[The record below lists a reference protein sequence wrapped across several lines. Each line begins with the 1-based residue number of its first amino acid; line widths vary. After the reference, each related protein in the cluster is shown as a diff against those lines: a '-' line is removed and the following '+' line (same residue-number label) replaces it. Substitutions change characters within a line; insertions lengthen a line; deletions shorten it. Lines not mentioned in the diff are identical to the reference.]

1 MSCPLAVLR
10 PLLFW
15 ATHSY
20 TPASSGRKYGISR
33 TPLEW
38 LILIL
43 PGSGFPSALLHEM
56 DGTGLWKSQ
65 QKVTDTAREK
75 KLSGCCVNVM
85 EGGHLLSQS
94 KALQPH
100 RGSLGDVK
108 SVGEAYLNLRLVFSH
123 HSCMRDKEASFHTF
137 IY

>member
-100 RGSLGDVK
+100 RGSIPWRREECRGSEPQSSARILP
-108 SVGEAYLNLRLVFSH
+108 SQLHER
-123 HSCMRDKEASFHTF
+123 
-137 IY
+137 